1 MMQPFI
7 PDTLPLSQLNL
18 GGMITEIGKANREIA
33 AFGGLLVGIP
43 NPFVLL
49 SPLTSQEAVLS
60 SKIEGTQASLQDLL
74 KYEAGDKPVN
84 SAKVG
89 DIDEILNYRKA
100 MKVAV
105 EELKTKPIS
114 LNLVRLLHN
123 VLLDSVRGQNMQRGE
138 FRRNQN
144 YIGRP
149 GSAIKNASFVPPPPE
164 QVMECLDNWEKYIH
178 FQDVDPL
185 VQLSIVHAQF
195 EIIHPFMDGNGR
207 IGRMLIPL
215 FLFEKQVIPYPTF
228 YLSSYLESNREEYYD
243 RLNAISR
250 GGAWEGWVRFFL
262 NAIAVESSKNSRKA
276 REILEMYDKM
286 KELVVDWTRSQYA
299 IAALETLFS
308 HPIISSTDFKDK
320 AKIPKPTA
328 ARILKVLQDRQI
340 LDVIRPARGQM
351 PAILAFTKLL
361 GIVES

>member
-1 MMQPFI
+1 MKKPYI
-7 PDTLPLSQLNL
+7 PDTLPLSQLDL
-18 GGMITEIGKANREIA
+18 GGMIAEIGKANREIA

-43 NPFVLL
+43 NPYVLL

-74 KYEAGDKPVN
+74 KYEAGDQQVN
-84 SAKVG
+84 STKAG

-100 MKVAV
+100 LIVAV
-105 EELKTKPIS
+105 EELKTKPIT
-114 LNLVRLLHN
+114 LNLIKSLHG
-123 VLLDSVRGQNMQRGE
+123 VLLDSVRGQNMRRGE

-144 YIGRP
+144 YIRRP
-149 GSAIKNASFVPPPPE
+149 GSAMEDASYIPPSPE
-164 QVMECLDNWEKYIH
+164 QVMACLDNWEKYIH
-178 FQDVDPL
+178 YLDADPL

-243 RLNAISR
+243 RLNAISKE
-250 GGAWEGWVRFFL
+250 GAWEGWVRFFL
-262 NAIAVESSKNSRKA
+262 KAIAIESNKNSRKA
-276 REILEMYDKM
+276 REILELYDKM
-286 KELVVDWTRSQYA
+286 KESVVDWTRSQYA

-308 HPIISSTDFKDK
+308 HPIISSTDFKNR

-328 ARILKVLQDRQI
+328 ARILKILQDRQV

-361 GIVES
+361 NIVES